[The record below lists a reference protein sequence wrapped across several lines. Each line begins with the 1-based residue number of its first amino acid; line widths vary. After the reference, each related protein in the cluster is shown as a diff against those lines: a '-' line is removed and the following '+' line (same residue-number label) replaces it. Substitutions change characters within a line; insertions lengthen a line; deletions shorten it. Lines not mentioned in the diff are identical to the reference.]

1 MLEELDISQEK
12 NVILIGDFNFFTN
25 TKLEAVGGSS
35 ALQKKS
41 VAKVIE
47 IKEGF
52 ELYNILRIRKP
63 TSQRYTFRN
72 KHFLGLIQQ
81 RLDYIFLS
89 NSHQEFVSQSDIL
102 PVLSIDFCLVA
113 LTMSKSQNFTEGNSV
128 RNFDSSLIYDNIYVS
143 RIKEL
148 IGIKSKR
155 KFC

>member
-52 ELYNILRIRKP
+52 ELYNILGIRKP

-72 KHFLGLIQQ
+72 KHFFGFNTTKTRLHFSFQQ
-81 RLDYIFLS
+81 
-89 NSHQEFVSQSDIL
+89 
-102 PVLSIDFCLVA
+102 P
-113 LTMSKSQNFTEGNSV
+113 
-128 RNFDSSLIYDNIYVS
+128 S
-143 RIKEL
+143 RICFTK
-148 IGIKSKR
+148 
-155 KFC
+155 